1 MNEEMS
7 EWLNDTLGKSLET
20 TLLLVSQHLFCDCC
34 HITNL
39 LMMAVDFAGA
49 LEASK
54 LALLCSQR
62 TEAIVWILKQLPI
75 FAGHSLEHQKRI
87 SINRQKAISSPNT
100 LFVWKVTSA

>member
-20 TLLLVSQHLFCDCC
+20 TLLLVSQRLFCDCC

-39 LMMAVDFAGA
+39 LMMAFDSAGA
-49 LEASK
+49 VEVSK

-62 TEAIVWILKQLPI
+62 TEATGWILKQLPI
-75 FAGHSLEHQKRI
+75 FAGYL
-87 SINRQKAISSPNT
+87 
-100 LFVWKVTSA
+100 L